1 VFLPNLMFH
10 VDHSWCLSKGWDDS
24 RTCLGGAEMI
34 DRLGSDPVINARQ
47 VTVDQDASP
56 PGQLAI

>member
-1 VFLPNLMFH
+1 MFP